1 MSAESSPIVVS
12 SVDVFGSAE
21 DASERR
27 NRPVVFEETSRA
39 ATAPPPLGFSIV
51 SMGPLQQLDG
61 ATAYLRSRFGAI
73 VAITAL
79 LMAPAHVASRLLD
92 RQTAGS
98 IVELMSRQLGSGEQI
113 DEYTMQVF
121 TRMAA
126 SSAIRSLPYFLAG
139 VVVGTLFA
147 AELQGLSLSTSK
159 LLRRS
164 VKSFPAAILAWLVTR
179 LIIPFG
185 YFAGGIGSVFLVLLL
200 GVTGTAIG
208 VERLGALGGIKRSM
222 KLQATNMGAA
232 LGATILTSGLYLLL
246 QLPSA
251 GFAAWYAWTTQT
263 IPDWLWVPSALLS
276 FLGDVVSTAIVACV
290 GLTMYVTGRCRAEA
304 WDLERHA
311 DEAFGLTA

>member
-1 MSAESSPIVVS
+1 MSAESSPIAVP
-12 SVDVFGSAE
+12 SVDVFGPAE
-21 DASERR
+21 DPPDRR
-27 NRPVVFEETSRA
+27 DPPIAFEEASPA
-39 ATAPPPLGFSIV
+39 AAPPPLGFSIV

-98 IVELMSRQLGSGEQI
+98 LVELMSRQFGSGEQI
-113 DEYTMQVF
+113 DQYTLQVF

-139 VVVGTLFA
+139 VVVGALFA
-147 AELQGLSLSTSK
+147 AELRGLSLSTAK

-164 VKSFPAAILAWLVTR
+164 ARSFPAAIVAWLVTR
-179 LIIPFG
+179 LMIPLG
-185 YFAGGIGSVFLVLLL
+185 YLAGGIGSVVLMLLL

-208 VERLGALGGIKRSM
+208 VERLGAFGGIKRSM

-232 LGATILTSGLYLLL
+232 LGATILTFGLYLLL

-251 GFAAWYAWTTQT
+251 GIITWYANTTQT
-263 IPDWLWVPSALLS
+263 MPEWSWVPAALLS

-290 GLTMYVTGRCRAEA
+290 GLTMYVTGRCRSEA
-304 WDLERHA
+304 WDLERRA